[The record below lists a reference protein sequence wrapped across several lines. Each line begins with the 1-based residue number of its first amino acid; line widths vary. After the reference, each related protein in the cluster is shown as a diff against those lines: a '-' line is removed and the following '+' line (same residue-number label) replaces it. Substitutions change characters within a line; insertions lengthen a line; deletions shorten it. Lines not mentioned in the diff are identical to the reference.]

1 MARKDKEADREYQA
15 RYYKEHK
22 AEKKRTTSSAVKN
35 RYNKK
40 TYTQISVSVKKD
52 IAERYKA
59 KCKADGITISEPL
72 HKAINAYLG
81 EDQID
86 DDTNE

>member
-15 RYYKEHK
+15 RYYREHK
-22 AEKKRTTSSAVKN
+22 DEKKRTTSTAVKN

-72 HKAINAYLG
+72 HKAINAYIG
-81 EDQID
+81 EDCVEED
-86 DDTNE
+86 SEE

>member
-15 RYYKEHK
+15 RYYREHK
-22 AEKKRTTSSAVKN
+22 GEKKRTTSTAVKN

-72 HKAINAYLG
+72 HKAINAYIG
-81 EDQID
+81 EDYTEAD
-86 DDTNE
+86 VEE

>member
-1 MARKDKEADREYQA
+1 MVAADLKRLKTCSA
-15 RYYKEHK
+15 CCR
-22 AEKKRTTSSAVKN
+22 KKRTTSTAVKN

-72 HKAINAYLG
+72 HKAINAYIG
-81 EDQID
+81 EDCVEED
-86 DDTNE
+86 SEE

>member
-15 RYYKEHK
+15 RYYREHK
-22 AEKKRTTSSAVKN
+22 DERKRTTSTAVKN

-72 HKAINAYLG
+72 HKAINAYIG
-81 EDQID
+81 EDCVEED
-86 DDTNE
+86 SE

>member
-15 RYYKEHK
+15 RYYREHK
-22 AEKKRTTSSAVKN
+22 DEKKRTTSTAVKN

-59 KCKADGITISEPL
+59 KCRADGITISEPL
-72 HKAINAYLG
+72 HKAINAYIG
-81 EDQID
+81 EDCAEGD
-86 DDTNE
+86 SEE